1 MPGRRR
7 LKPCVNDKSMNFQ
20 PDIWVDVLWQKKILF
35 QSHKSRI
42 VGTATCV
49 SILCSTCPC
58 RCLTQRKLLK
68 HNSFQFL
75 VAKNKYIFAY
85 THCTLQVWDRIME
98 ETYLIA
104 LQYDETKLVTSR
116 NEEIVL
122 DISDLNGAS
131 RWSD

>member
-1 MPGRRR
+1 M
-7 LKPCVNDKSMNFQ
+7 
-20 PDIWVDVLWQKKILF
+20 
-35 QSHKSRI
+35 HK
-42 VGTATCV
+42 
-49 SILCSTCPC
+49 
-58 RCLTQRKLLK
+58 
-68 HNSFQFL
+68 SFQFL
-75 VAKNKYIFAY
+75 VAKNKYISAY

>member
-1 MPGRRR
+1 
-7 LKPCVNDKSMNFQ
+7 
-20 PDIWVDVLWQKKILF
+20 
-35 QSHKSRI
+35 
-42 VGTATCV
+42 
-49 SILCSTCPC
+49 
-58 RCLTQRKLLK
+58 
-68 HNSFQFL
+68 
-75 VAKNKYIFAY
+75 
-85 THCTLQVWDRIME
+85 ME